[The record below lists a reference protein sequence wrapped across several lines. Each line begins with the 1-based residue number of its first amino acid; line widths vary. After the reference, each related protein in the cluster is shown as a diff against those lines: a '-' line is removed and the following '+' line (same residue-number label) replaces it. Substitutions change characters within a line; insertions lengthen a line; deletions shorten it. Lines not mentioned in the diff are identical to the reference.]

1 MPFID
6 EVVVGSTVSAGV
18 GWTLTCAEGNTADVN
33 DAVSNDTAVCAPL
46 DGCSSIN
53 VVMGDPTAIV
63 GPGNNTEFITVVAI
77 AMDTSTADV
86 TLTSM
91 LEDSTTELWPKK
103 MCD

>member
-1 MPFID
+1 M
-6 EVVVGSTVSAGV
+6 
-18 GWTLTCAEGNTADVN
+18 DVN
-33 DAVSNDTAVCAPL
+33 DAASNDTAVCASK
-46 DGCSSIN
+46 DRCSSID

-63 GPGNNTEFITVVAI
+63 GPGDTTEFITVKNPLVFAI

-91 LEDSTTELWPKK
+91 LEDSTTELWPKI